1 MNQKEAIELAL
12 EMHAECEK
20 RDAKGGR
27 VCYISR
33 MEITGCCGIQR
44 DYALYALG
52 KAK

>member
-33 MEITGCCGIQR
+33 MGITGCCGNEFREIER
-44 DYALYALG
+44 SLS
-52 KAK
+52 